1 MPSREG
7 GSSYVSKFLAHNH
20 YRKEMMNTTAFR
32 PLALTVVGLAWVALV
47 FVAISLG
54 SRAAEAQP
62 HGCQGIPACPLLGL
76 LPST

>member
-1 MPSREG
+1 
-7 GSSYVSKFLAHNH
+7 
-20 YRKEMMNTTAFR
+20 MNTTAFR

-76 LPST
+76 LPSS